1 MTTTVH
7 DEFGN
12 MPRELW
18 HTLVTASEAV
28 FRKTNMDAETRA
40 RLSEARATRV
50 YEQAMFVARTAIRLP
65 LKVGAMYSTNFTALL
80 TGSHKQYEPRITWRG
95 MDVRI

>member
-1 MTTTVH
+1 MTPTAH
-7 DEFGN
+7 DEFGD

-18 HTLVTASEAV
+18 HTLVNAPEAV
-28 FRKTNMDAETRA
+28 FRKTNMDDVTRFA
-40 RLSEARATRV
+40 LMEARERRV

-65 LKVGAMYSTNFTALL
+65 LKVGAMYSTNFEAL
-80 TGSHKQYEPRITWRG
+80 TVSAHKLYEPRITWRG